1 LGFGDFF
8 GLGAGDFFGLGVG
21 DFFGLGVGDFFGLG
35 VGDFFGVA
43 AGNFFGL
50 AIGDFF
56 GVGVGG
62 GVLAGDD
69 SGGALALALC
79 NLDFSGVRCA
89 DSRSPAVGNGITVGS
104 SIAVGR
110 FAGVGVGVGVGVALA
125 AALALGVDVPTG
137 SNKRPRLCEI
147 VGDAVGLKVSAELT
161 LGTGVCAVSVTTRHT
176 NPTDNAKYFRMASAR
191 FLELL
196 FYGVGVVAGEGVAL
210 AG

>member
-1 LGFGDFF
+1 MGFGDFF
-8 GLGAGDFFGLGVG
+8 GLGT
-21 DFFGLGVGDFFGLG
+21 GDFFGLG

-43 AGNFFGL
+43 AGDFFGL

-69 SGGALALALC
+69 SGGALALTLC
-79 NLDFSGVRCA
+79 TLDFSGVRCA

-110 FAGVGVGVGVGVALA
+110 FAGVGVALA

-147 VGDAVGLKVSAELT
+147 VGDAVGPKVSAELT

-176 NPTDNAKYFRMASAR
+176 NPTDNPKYFRMASER

-196 FYGVGVVAGEGVAL
+196 F
-210 AG
+210 